1 MRLRCWTSHTHALP
15 NHIKLGSSRLL
26 LLFVHFLWPLSVDLC
41 CWLVLVIP
49 WKVVSCSAAP
59 PPCRNL
65 HFIYYQIMN
74 NSYNI
79 NKSAVRS
86 EYMKDSTK
94 RNENN
99 SKFICELNNKTTR
112 QSFNQYIVG
121 FLVHLVFWCGAR
133 LNVNVNK
140 LKCIQLHEDVGI
152 LNTDVE

>member
-1 MRLRCWTSHTHALP
+1 MELLTHTHALP
-15 NHIKLGSSRLL
+15 NHRKLGSSRLL
-26 LLFVHFLWPLSVDLC
+26 LLFVHFLWPLSVALC

-49 WKVVSCSAAP
+49 WKVVSCSAVP
-59 PPCRNL
+59 PTLQKSTLN
-65 HFIYYQIMN
+65 IYYQIMN

-94 RNENN
+94 SNESN

>member
-1 MRLRCWTSHTHALP
+1 MLYQIIWNWAVLDFYYFLCIFSGHC
-15 NHIKLGSSRLL
+15 LL
-26 LLFVHFLWPLSVDLC
+26 IYAADLFLWSREKL
-41 CWLVLVIP
+41 
-49 WKVVSCSAAP
+49 SCSAVP
-59 PPCRNL
+59 PTLQKSTLN
-65 HFIYYQIMN
+65 IYYQIMN

-94 RNENN
+94 SNENN

-152 LNTDVE
+152 LNMDVE